1 MVAGPTECVYFLT
14 WLLWRLGV
22 RMKTRGSLS
31 PGLMFEDMTSSDN
44 SPAAGEGTPE
54 RAADTAK
61 SVDVKEQQ
69 PSFRLV
75 DAQWLRAQRHAVSN
89 TEDLKEYQQQL
100 TDAVVGFRNSQGN
113 GVGVALAMTVGAV
126 VLAILGVVL
135 GLFIMGI
142 AGDWLSSMGEG

>member
-1 MVAGPTECVYFLT
+1 MA
-14 WLLWRLGV
+14 
-22 RMKTRGSLS
+22 
-31 PGLMFEDMTSSDN
+31 SSDN
-44 SPAAGEGTPE
+44 SSVAGEGTPE

-61 SVDVKEQQ
+61 SADVKEQQ
-69 PSFRLV
+69 PSFRLT
-75 DAQWLRAQRHAVSN
+75 DAQWLRAQRHAIFSA
-89 TEDLKEYQQQL
+89 EDLKAYQEQL
-100 TDAVVGFRNSQGN
+100 TDAVVGFRQSQGN